1 MAEIGFPQ
9 VLTQLDGL
17 DHQTDLVSYDLLK
30 RRTIYISG
38 EITSIMALSII
49 SQLRY
54 LATKSKSDIKI
65 FINSPGGSVSDG
77 FAIYDLIKY
86 GINCDVV
93 TIATGLTG
101 SMAVILLVA
110 GTSGKRYATLNSE
123 LMIHQPLGSAQGQA
137 TDIMLVAEH
146 IQNVKRRLAQIL
158 AEACSKPLDQML
170 IDIDRDLWMNSQQA
184 KDFGLID
191 HIGYPKDD

>member
-1 MAEIGFPQ
+1 M
-9 VLTQLDGL
+9 DGH

-30 RRTIYISG
+30 RRTIYITG
-38 EITSIMALSII
+38 EITSVLALSVI

-54 LATKSKSDIKI
+54 LAAKSKSDIKI
-65 FINSPGGSVSDG
+65 FINSPGGNVSDG
-77 FAIYDLIKY
+77 LAIYDLIKH

-110 GTSGKRYATLNSE
+110 GSVGKRYATLNSE
-123 LMIHQPLGSAQGQA
+123 IMIHQPLGSAQGQA
-137 TDIMLVAEH
+137 TDILLVAEH
-146 IQNVKRRLAQIL
+146 IQNVKKRLAHIL
-158 AEACSKPLDQML
+158 AEACNKPLEQMM

-191 HIGYPKDD
+191 HIGYPKED